1 MLEKWVAGMPNGK
14 TSRTLQEVG
23 LLAPGLLISAT
34 IAMAAMFL
42 SEHYGAPVMLLALLL
57 GIAFNFLSFDGRCK
71 AGINFTSRTVLRLGV
86 GLLGVR
92 ITLEEILKLGPTPL
106 ILACAGVATTLACGV
121 VVARLFGFNRNF
133 GILTGGAVGICGASA
148 ALAIASVLPRNGE
161 DGVSERDTIFTVLG
175 VTTLSTIA
183 MVVYPIIA
191 HSFRLDDVSTGMF
204 IGATIHDV
212 AQVVGAGYTVS
223 PAAGDAAT
231 LTKLLRVAMLVPV
244 VISITMLVV
253 RTGSAAGG
261 RPPFP
266 MFLAAFVALVL
277 INSLGL
283 VPKPA
288 AAALS
293 NVSQGAMVMAIS
305 ALGMKTVLKDLFEV
319 GPKALGLLVIETV
332 WIAALGLVII
342 TLG

>member
-1 MLEKWVAGMPNGK
+1 
-14 TSRTLQEVG
+14 
-23 LLAPGLLISAT
+23 
-34 IAMAAMFL
+34 MAAMFL

-57 GIAFNFLSFDGRCK
+57 GIAFNFLSSDDRCRP
-71 AGINFTSRTVLRLGV
+71 GINFTSRTVLRLGV

-106 ILACAGVATTLACGV
+106 ILACAGVALTLACGV
-121 VVARLFGFNRNF
+121 LVARLLGFNRNF

-148 ALAIASVLPRNGE
+148 ALAISSVLPRDE

-191 HSFRLDDVSTGMF
+191 KAFALDDVHTGMF

-244 VISITMLVV
+244 VIAITLLVV
-253 RTGSAAGG
+253 RRGPQAAA
-261 RPPFP
+261 RPSFP
-266 MFLAAFVALVL
+266 VFLAAFVALVL
-277 INSLGL
+277 INSVGL
-283 VPKPA
+283 IPRPVVA
-288 AAALS
+288 AAS
-293 NVSQGAMVMAIS
+293 DVSQWAMVMAIS

-319 GPKALGLLVIETV
+319 GPRALGLLVIETI
-332 WIAALGLVII
+332 WIAALGLTII
-342 TLG
+342 MLS